1 MADVDIKDSPF
12 DESPIVPNLLPGDTE
27 ISFRCHKDIKCFNA
41 CCSNIDITLTP
52 YDIIRLKNRL
62 DMSSSEFLNEYTVPF
77 EFDKDS
83 IAGVKFKP
91 VENGTACQF
100 MVDEGCSVY
109 EDRPT
114 SCRYYPVGLVS
125 MRKSDEYNDTASYA
139 LVEEEHCLGHQEDR
153 KLTIDEYRDEQ
164 GVDVYDEMSR
174 GWRQL
179 ILKKKSSGA
188 TIGKP
193 SLKSRQLFFM
203 TMYDV
208 DRFRTFV
215 ASVGFQD
222 SFDVDE
228 ERMAKMLTDDVELM
242 LFGYDFMKQVLFAEE
257 TIPLKEGVKAQRV
270 KEEKEKIEE
279 KQRAAEAVY
288 SPDFEPTDI

>member
-12 DESPIVPNLLPGDTE
+12 DESPIVPELLPGSTE

-52 YDIIRLKNRL
+52 YDIIRLKQRL
-62 DMSSSEFLNEYTVPF
+62 DMSSSDFLNEYTVPF
-77 EFDKDS
+77 EMDKDS

-91 VENGTACQF
+91 VEDGTACRF

-125 MRKSDEYNDTASYA
+125 MRKSDEYTDTASYA
-139 LVEEEHCLGHQEDR
+139 LVQEEHCLGHQEDR

-164 GVDVYDEMSR
+164 GVDIYDEMSR

-193 SLKSRQLFFM
+193 SIKSRQLFFM

-208 DRFRTFV
+208 DRFRTFI

-222 SFDVDE
+222 SFDVEE

-242 LFGYDFMKQVLFAEE
+242 LFGYDFMKQVLFGEE
-257 TIPLKEGVKAQRV
+257 TIPLKKGVK
-270 KEEKEKIEE
+270 
-279 KQRAAEAVY
+279 
-288 SPDFEPTDI
+288 